1 MSSFSDP
8 GWPSLRRQ
16 RGKVS
21 HSRCAP
27 VSCPF
32 HTIDTVRYFGKL
44 EGWIHFNNI
53 LFSPIF
59 RLIETL
65 QSHKNSSTYDP
76 LAMLKKNVKKFPD
89 DEEPTPS
96 TVPETPAGET
106 ITLEEFDKQRLQ
118 TILLSATLT
127 QGVQKLAGL
136 TLTEAQH
143 IDASNDS
150 NQPQDS
156 TIPIKATD
164 LVNTEDQL
172 SIPDSVFQSYV
183 VMPPKL
189 RLVTLSSYIIAK
201 ANKNCKIL
209 VFMATQDMIDFHT
222 ELLNAV
228 LVKGDNDRDLGD
240 EEEKEV
246 GDSDGE
252 NSVKIEDSDDEEVHG
267 LVNVQIFKLHGSM
280 SQQERTE
287 VFKTFRGV
295 KIGVLFCT
303 VSFIT
308 RE

>member
-1 MSSFSDP
+1 
-8 GWPSLRRQ
+8 
-16 RGKVS
+16 
-21 HSRCAP
+21 
-27 VSCPF
+27 
-32 HTIDTVRYFGKL
+32 
-44 EGWIHFNNI
+44 
-53 LFSPIF
+53 
-59 RLIETL
+59 
-65 QSHKNSSTYDP
+65 
-76 LAMLKKNVKKFPD
+76 MLKKNVKKFPD

-96 TVPETPAGET
+96 TVPETSAGET

-246 GDSDGE
+246 GESDGE

-295 KIGVLFCT
+295 KTGVLFCT
-303 VSFIT
+303 VSFII
-308 RE
+308 